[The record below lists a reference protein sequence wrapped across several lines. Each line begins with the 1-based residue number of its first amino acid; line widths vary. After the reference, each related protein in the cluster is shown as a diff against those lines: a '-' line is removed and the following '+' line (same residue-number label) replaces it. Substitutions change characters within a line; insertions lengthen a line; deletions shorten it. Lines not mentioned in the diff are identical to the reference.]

1 MRSVMTVERKAT
13 GMSGGSARSG
23 MAAGHVVAARLPVL
37 VWTVLLAGAALLM
50 VLPQPDHWAAR
61 LFYQPESGFPAELDA
76 TLQLI
81 RDLAIW
87 PGYLLLGVMGVSLAH
102 RLFRGRYLLGLDRR
116 AIVYL
121 TGVAAIGIGLI
132 ANALLKENWGRA
144 RPRQT
149 IEYGGTAEYTPP
161 LLIADQ
167 CQANC
172 SFVAGEGA
180 YGFFW
185 LALGFIASRRWQPW
199 VFAAA
204 MAFGSGVGLIRI
216 AMGAHYLSDVYFAAL
231 VMLSV
236 SWFFYR
242 YVVVKDV
249 TGPVARALPVR
260 RTRSSASHRPRR

>member
-1 MRSVMTVERKAT
+1 MRSVTIVEGRAT
-13 GMSGGSARSG
+13 RMS
-23 MAAGHVVAARLPVL
+23 AGAAREGIVPGRAAVARPSILI
-37 VWTVLLAGAALLM
+37 WTGLLAGAALLM
-50 VLPQPDHWAAR
+50 VFPQLDHWAVR
-61 LFYQPESGFPAELDA
+61 PFYQPGSGFPAELDA

-81 RDLAIW
+81 RDLVIW
-87 PGYLLLGVMGVSLAH
+87 PGYLLLGLMGVSLAH

-121 TGVAAIGIGLI
+121 TGVAAVGIGLI

-149 IEYGGTAEYTPP
+149 IEYGGTAECTPP

-167 CQANC
+167 CEANC

-199 VFAAA
+199 VFAGAVA
-204 MAFGSGVGLIRI
+204 VGTGVGVIRI

-236 SWFFYR
+236 SWVFYR
-242 YVVVKDV
+242 YAVVKDV

-260 RTRSSASHRPRR
+260 PARSSASRRPRR

>member
-1 MRSVMTVERKAT
+1 MPAGSVRAGTAPGR
-13 GMSGGSARSG
+13 
-23 MAAGHVVAARLPVL
+23 AAVVRLPVL
-37 VWTVLLAGAALLM
+37 LWTALLTAAALLM
-50 VLPQPDHWAAR
+50 VFPQPDHWAAL
-61 LFYQPESGFPAELDA
+61 LFYQPGSGFPAELDD

-87 PGYLLLGVMGVSLAH
+87 PGYLLLGTMGVSLMH

-116 AIVYL
+116 AIIYL
-121 TGVAAIGIGLI
+121 TGVAAVGIGLI

-149 IEYGGTAEYTPP
+149 VEYGGTAEYTPP

-167 CQANC
+167 CEANC

-185 LALGFIASRRWQPW
+185 LALGFIAARRWQPW
-199 VFAAA
+199 VFAGAL
-204 MAFGSGVGLIRI
+204 AFGSGVGLIRI

-236 SWFFYR
+236 SWVFYR

-260 RTRSSASHRPRR
+260 PAQSSASRRPRP